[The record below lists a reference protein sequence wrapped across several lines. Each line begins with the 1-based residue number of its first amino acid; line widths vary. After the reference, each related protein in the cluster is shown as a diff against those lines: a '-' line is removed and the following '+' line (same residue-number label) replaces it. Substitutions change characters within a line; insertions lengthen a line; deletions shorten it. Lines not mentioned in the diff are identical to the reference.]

1 MSDPVIWAKAFLV
14 SNNAVTKKYGP
25 WEARDYQAEML
36 RDRSLRKVYR
46 CGRRCLPAWVRVMDP
61 KTGDLVRVGRLFA
74 RKKANVPCMD
84 EATGEIT
91 KREKCPVSY
100 NGEKDIFNVVL
111 SGGREIDAT
120 DNHPF
125 YTPDG
130 WKELKELNVGDYVA
144 APRILNY
151 FGDKEIDDYEVKAL
165 AYIAGSNSIV
175 GNTLKTSR
183 QPGTVQFRAIEEVF
197 RHFKCRIVDELGYDT
212 YRVED
217 EEGLLKLL
225 LKKYKYGFIW
235 KEIPGVILKLSKRQV
250 ALFLSY
256 MYAIGGYSV
265 IHYPD
270 GKRKRD
276 VEITFTSSSDYLS
289 HQIAHLLLR
298 FGIDATVE
306 RSGGKWHVI
315 IYKKEDIFLFSK
327 EIGIFGEEH
336 ILNKCLLEAK
346 NRPETNYEIPCRGD
360 IMFKKIVRIENIG
373 KHKTYDLHVPEYH
386 NFIANDIVV
395 HNTGKTEV
403 MVVEG
408 LWKALTKK
416 KHRILYVTPY
426 ETQVNLIFMRI
437 KELIHE
443 SPLVKEQV
451 DRMINSPYMIEF
463 KNGSAIMG
471 FTTGASSG
479 SGAAS
484 VIF

>member
-1 MSDPVIWAKAFLV
+1 MPRIQ
-14 SNNAVTKKYGP
+14 N
-25 WEARDYQAEML
+25 
-36 RDRSLRKVYR
+36 SLRGLLFKDVA
-46 CGRRCLPAWVRVMDP
+46 L
-61 KTGDLVRVGRLFA
+61 DLTIRA

-100 NGEKDIFNVVL
+100 NGEKDVFNVVL

-120 DNHPF
+120 NNHPF

-144 APRILNY
+144 VPRILNY

-175 GNTLKTSR
+175 GNTLKISR

-256 MYAIGGYSV
+256 MYAIGGYSFV
-265 IHYPD
+265 HYPD

-276 VEITFTSSSDYLS
+276 IEITFISSSDYLS

-315 IYKKEDIFLFSK
+315 IFQNKGKLSYRISSK
-327 EIGIFGEEH
+327 SSYLKVEIY
-336 ILNKCLLEAK
+336 
-346 NRPETNYEIPCRGD
+346 R
-360 IMFKKIVRIENIG
+360 
-373 KHKTYDLHVPEYH
+373 YH
-386 NFIANDIVV
+386 N
-395 HNTGKTEV
+395 
-403 MVVEG
+403 
-408 LWKALTKK
+408 
-416 KHRILYVTPY
+416 
-426 ETQVNLIFMRI
+426 
-437 KELIHE
+437 
-443 SPLVKEQV
+443 
-451 DRMINSPYMIEF
+451 
-463 KNGSAIMG
+463 
-471 FTTGASSG
+471 
-479 SGAAS
+479 
-484 VIF
+484 